1 MLIDI
6 YFVVDLVLNFRTAV
20 FSPDGDLTHEPWEVA
35 MLYIR
40 RWFIIDLVST
50 VPLPYV
56 IYLPGMGPVTVSD
69 ALGSDAGTDAV
80 PGAESSNERLLKLLR
95 LFRLLKLMRL
105 LRFKRILDRWE
116 EDLYSVTAFSVAK
129 LVLLVFAMG
138 HWLSC
143 GWSAY

>member
-1 MLIDI
+1 MLIDL
-6 YFVVDLVLNFRTAV
+6 YFGVDLFMNFRTAV
-20 FSPDGDLTHEPWEVA
+20 FSPDGDLMHEPWEVA
-35 MLYIR
+35 KLYLA
-40 RWFIIDLVST
+40 RWFVIDLVST

-56 IYLPGMGPVTVSD
+56 IYLPGMEPVPISD
-69 ALGSDAGTDAV
+69 TLGSDAGTDAAA
-80 PGAESSNERLLKLLR
+80 GAESSNERLLKLLR

-116 EDLYSVTAFSVAK
+116 EDLYSVTVFSVAK

-143 GWSAY
+143 GWSA